1 MADAPALTIR
11 RDWPR
16 PSEAER
22 AAFRDAPTGWVVDAQ
37 GRRGALDHRI
47 RPVTRATRILGAALP
62 VWSRGGDNLAPYAAL
77 RFARPGDVLMVA
89 TEAFETASVA
99 GDILVGMARNAGIVG
114 CITDGVVRDIPGLDA
129 VGIPVFAR
137 GVTPNSPQKDGPGT
151 IGLPIVLGGVT
162 VAPGDLIVA
171 DGDGVVVTDLAPGSS
186 DSGYG
191 VVLQPDG
198 GIVVGGNAIVSFDP
212 QQETFTVYELPSPN
226 ASVRQLLGRPGE
238 ETLPLARQLLP
249 FLGGERGGAGV
260 QGAFPGGAAAVAPR
274 VLPPGAPSRVRL
286 GLTASPVPS
295 PGFALAVVE
304 VVVHG
309 LAVGVVVQAGIDLLR
324 AHVVEEV
331 EHQGVGRRFQAVR

>member
-1 MADAPALTIR
+1 VADAPALTIR

-89 TEAFETASVA
+89 TEEFETASVA
-99 GDILVGMARNAGIVG
+99 GDILVGMAKNAGIVA
-114 CITDGVVRDIPGLDA
+114 CVTDGVVRDIPGLDA

-151 IGLPIVLGGVT
+151 IGLPIVLGGVI

-171 DGDGVVVTDLAPGSS
+171 DGDGVVVVP
-186 DSGYG
+186 
-191 VVLQPDG
+191 
-198 GIVVGGNAIVSFDP
+198 
-212 QQETFTVYELPSPN
+212 
-226 ASVRQLLGRPGE
+226 R
-238 ETLPLARQLLP
+238 
-249 FLGGERGGAGV
+249 
-260 QGAFPGGAAAVAPR
+260 AAVA
-274 VLPPGAPSRVRL
+274 
-286 GLTASPVPS
+286 
-295 PGFALAVVE
+295 
-304 VVVHG
+304 
-309 LAVGVVVQAGIDLLR
+309 AVGSELAAIARKEAEMDATVQAGAAEPGWLAERLSRPD
-324 AHVVEEV
+324 V
-331 EHQGVGRRFQAVR
+331 RFVD

>member
-89 TEAFETASVA
+89 TEEFETASVA
-99 GDILVGMARNAGIVG
+99 GDILVGMAKNAGIVA
-114 CITDGVVRDIPGLDA
+114 CVTDGVVRDIPGLDA

-151 IGLPIVLGGVT
+151 IGLPIVLGGVI

-171 DGDGVVVTDLAPGSS
+171 DGDGVVVVP
-186 DSGYG
+186 
-191 VVLQPDG
+191 
-198 GIVVGGNAIVSFDP
+198 
-212 QQETFTVYELPSPN
+212 
-226 ASVRQLLGRPGE
+226 R
-238 ETLPLARQLLP
+238 
-249 FLGGERGGAGV
+249 
-260 QGAFPGGAAAVAPR
+260 AAVA
-274 VLPPGAPSRVRL
+274 
-286 GLTASPVPS
+286 
-295 PGFALAVVE
+295 
-304 VVVHG
+304 
-309 LAVGVVVQAGIDLLR
+309 AVGSELAAIARKEAEMDATVQAGAAEPGWLAERLSRPD
-324 AHVVEEV
+324 V
-331 EHQGVGRRFQAVR
+331 RFVD